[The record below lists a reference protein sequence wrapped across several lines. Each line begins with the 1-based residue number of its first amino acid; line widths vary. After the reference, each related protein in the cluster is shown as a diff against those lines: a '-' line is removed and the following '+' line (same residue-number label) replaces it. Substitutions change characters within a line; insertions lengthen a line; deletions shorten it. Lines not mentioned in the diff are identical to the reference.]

1 MLLFGAVKPLKI
13 CEKGIMIPLTAQALE
28 NLCETN

>member
-1 MLLFGAVKPLKI
+1 LALSSPSKI